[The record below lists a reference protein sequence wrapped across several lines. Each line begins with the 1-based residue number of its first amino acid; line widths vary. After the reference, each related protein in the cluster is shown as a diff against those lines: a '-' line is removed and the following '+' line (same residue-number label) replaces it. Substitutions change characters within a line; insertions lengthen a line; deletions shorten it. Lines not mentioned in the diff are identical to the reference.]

1 MKTYVLTDETGN
13 TGTGL
18 KLEPGKF
25 VHSAHTRKNML
36 ARLGNGGDTPV
47 LAALMSPVQSASPRL
62 FLIHSWDVAVGA
74 SATQTYTVVKEI
86 SSIPDV
92 NLEQRLAFALL
103 VLKGIYDNRDF
114 KRWAEHW
121 LFGADRGA
129 EAAATLRKTLEVEH
143 KAGED
148 LGELAAW
155 GASYGSDGNTVR
167 RMDDLTGRALHAVHA
182 AELATG
188 DPAQQTEAVR
198 EIAKTVSHLGELAKA
213 IKLPELA
220 AQALGLDPAE
230 LPKPEDQAAAG

>member
-47 LAALMSPVQSASPRL
+47 LAALMSPIQSASSRL
-62 FLIHSWDVAVGA
+62 FLIHSWDVAVGG
-74 SATQTYTVVKEI
+74 SAAQTYTVVKEI

-92 NLEQRLAFALL
+92 SLEHRLAFALL
-103 VLKGIYDNRDF
+103 VLKAIYDNRDF
-114 KRWAEHW
+114 RRWAEHW

-129 EAAATLRKTLEVEH
+129 AAAATLRKALEAEH
-143 KAGED
+143 KAGEE

-155 GASYGSDGNTVR
+155 GASYGSYGDTVR
-167 RMDDLTGRALHAVHA
+167 QMDELSERARHAAHA
-182 AELATG
+182 AELAAG
-188 DPAQQTEAVR
+188 DPAQHAEAAR
-198 EIAKTVSHLGELAKA
+198 EIAHALNQLGEHAK
-213 IKLPELA
+213 KLNLTEFA
-220 AQALGLDPAE
+220 AQALGVDPAE